1 MPKPFSFQ
9 LLFES
14 EKPPYQIEGVF
25 SDDDWNIFLDY
36 DECYVQLTKSGF
48 FKHHT
53 PISYKLNW
61 KRDVGGSEEVSRPG
75 LDESGAPLLLVRPF
89 LLESEPTHIYSVGAK
104 ITKTITDENI
114 RSVVKRIRRDFD
126 GKNSPIRYEL
136 KKDGVRLKT
145 ESFVMTYLNAYIYHR
160 NKDKQQA
167 VAEFREF
174 LSDPEVDFM
183 FWQYLVEKL
192 NAISNLSGLIQ
203 VILGKYIAY
212 KIDDRTSVKP

>member
-1 MPKPFSFQ
+1 MAKSFSFQ

-14 EKPPYQIEGVF
+14 EKPPYLIEGVI

-53 PISYKLNW
+53 PISYKLSW

-114 RSVVKRIRRDFD
+114 RSAVKRIRSEFD

-136 KKDGVRLKT
+136 KKNGVRLKT
-145 ESFVMTYLNAYIYHR
+145 ESFVMTYLNAFVYH
-160 NKDKQQA
+160 KDKEKQA
-167 VAEFREF
+167 EVAVYREL
-174 LSDPEVDFM
+174 LSTEEIEFM
-183 FWQYLVEKL
+183 FWHYMIEKL
-192 NAISNLSGLIQ
+192 NAITNLSGLIQ
-203 VILGKYIAY
+203 VILGKYTGY
-212 KIDDRTSVKP
+212 KIDDRTLVK